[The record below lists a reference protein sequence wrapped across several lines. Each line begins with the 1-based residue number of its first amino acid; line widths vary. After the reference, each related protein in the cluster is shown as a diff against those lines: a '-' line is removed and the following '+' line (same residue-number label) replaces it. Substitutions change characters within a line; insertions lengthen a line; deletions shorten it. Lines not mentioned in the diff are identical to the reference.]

1 MGIKRRIKNVL
12 KKFMIKEYHP
22 FSVPVLE
29 SNILEGKTALIAG
42 GSGGIGFAIAKRCVE
57 CGARV
62 ILIGTNRDKL
72 IAKCAE
78 IGAEKADYITYDL
91 SNTNDLTTLVDKVSK
106 KFNGTK
112 IDILINAAG
121 IHGPSE
127 FLKITEND
135 YDRVLDLN
143 LKSVFFLSQA
153 VAKYMIDNSVKGHIL
168 NVGSAS
174 GIKPAWTPYEIS
186 KWGVRGFTLGLAREL
201 IEYGIVVNSI
211 APGPVATPMLGMN
224 GESNYYCPT
233 NPSKRVS
240 DPVEIA
246 NLAVMMVSDLG
257 NCIVGD
263 TFFITGGSGTICI
276 DK

>member
-1 MGIKRRIKNVL
+1 
-12 KKFMIKEYHP
+12 MIKEYHP
-22 FSVPVLE
+22 FSVPVLQ
-29 SNILEGKTALIAG
+29 SNMLEGKTVLITG
-42 GSGGIGFAIAKRCVE
+42 GSGGIGFAIGKRCVD

-62 ILIGTNRDKL
+62 ILVGTNIDKL
-72 IAKCAE
+72 KNNCSI
-78 IGAEKADYITYDL
+78 IGEEKAEYLSFDL
-91 SNTNDLTTLVDKVSK
+91 NKVSNMTDLVK
-106 KFNGTK
+106 MATDKFNGTQ
-112 IDILINAAG
+112 IDTLINAAG
-121 IHGPSE
+121 VHGPSVFFDVRE
-127 FLKITEND
+127 KD
-135 YDRVLDLN
+135 YDKVLDVN

-153 VAKYMIDNSVKGHIL
+153 VAKYMIRNSVKGHIL

-224 GESNYYCPT
+224 ENSNYYCPS

-246 NLAVMMVSDLG
+246 NLAVMMISDLG
-257 NCIVGD
+257 NCVVGD